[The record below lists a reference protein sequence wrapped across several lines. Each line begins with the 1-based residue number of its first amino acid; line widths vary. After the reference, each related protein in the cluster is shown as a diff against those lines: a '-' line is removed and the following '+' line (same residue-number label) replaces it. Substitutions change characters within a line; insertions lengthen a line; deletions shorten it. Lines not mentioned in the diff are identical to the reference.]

1 MLRGR
6 RPVVSEAGAC
16 DSFNPMSR
24 LSARRRGPPTGS
36 LTSNLGNLSMRKKTL
51 AMIATVGLA
60 AVAGAFAAGVLSG
73 FAAASPK
80 VDVFAGITPQPELGR
95 DIEAKLGVFWEAWER
110 VQNNYYEGPLDPLDM
125 VEGATRGMV
134 RASGDDYTDWVDAES
149 AKMSRERLE
158 GEFEGIGATVDLT
171 EDGVMKIV
179 RPLPGS
185 PAEEVGLQPN
195 DHVLAVDGVPTRGKS
210 LEEVV
215 REVRG
220 PAGTTVVLTIE
231 REGETGTR
239 DVAIVRRTI
248 VVPSVIARSVDE
260 FGYVRL
266 TNFGAKTTE
275 DLRDSIRTFMS
286 EGAQGLIL
294 DLRNNPGGLLVTA
307 VDVASEFLP
316 EGTLIASQKSRTED
330 DITFNSSGRG
340 TAVDLPLVVLI
351 NNGSA
356 SASEIVAGAVKDH
369 GRGKLLGKT
378 TFGKGSVQVP
388 FDLSDESVVRVTVA
402 IWETPGGAHLTGQGI
417 EPDFE
422 IDVEPDVIGEDDDP
436 YIEAAKRV
444 LRGQECCEN
453 LQLAA

>member
-1 MLRGR
+1 
-6 RPVVSEAGAC
+6 
-16 DSFNPMSR
+16 MS
-24 LSARRRGPPTGS
+24 
-36 LTSNLGNLSMRKKTL
+36 KKTL

-73 FAAASPK
+73 FAAAGPK
-80 VDVFAGITPQPELGR
+80 ADVFAGITPQVQVGE
-95 DIEAKLGVFWEAWER
+95 DVETKLGVFWEAWELL
-110 VQNNYYEGPLDPLDM
+110 QNNYHEGPLDPRDL

-158 GEFEGIGATVDLT
+158 GEFEGIGANVDLT
-171 EDGVMKIV
+171 DDGVIRIV
-179 RPLPGS
+179 RPLPES
-185 PAEEVGLQPN
+185 PAEKAGLQPN
-195 DHVLAVDGVPTRGKS
+195 DLVIAVDGVPTKDKS

-215 REVRG
+215 LEVRG
-220 PAGTTVVLTIE
+220 PAGTTVVLTIQ
-231 REGETGTR
+231 REDETETR
-239 DVAIVRRTI
+239 DIAITRQTI

-266 TNFGAKTTE
+266 TNFGAKTTGE
-275 DLRDSIRTFMS
+275 LRDSIRNFTS
-286 EGAQGLIL
+286 EGAEGLIL

-316 EGTLIASQKSRTED
+316 EGTLIALQRSRTEG
-330 DITFNSSGRG
+330 DITFNASGRG

-369 GRGKLLGKT
+369 GRGKLIGKT

-388 FDLSDESVVRVTVA
+388 FDLSDQSVVRVTVA
-402 IWETPGGAHLTGQGI
+402 IWETPGGAHLTGEGI
-417 EPDFE
+417 EPDLE
-422 IDVEPDVIGEDDDP
+422 IEAEPDELGEDGDI

-444 LRGQECCEN
+444 LRGQDCCED
-453 LQLAA
+453 LELAA